1 VAWVA
6 SDWSMP
12 FACTTVVESP
22 LAEYTFTPPATRA
35 SEELTMLTP
44 LAPLRALPL
53 RLTVLLPTVVTEEPS
68 AAIEELSSPAA
79 VTLSIWLSRSCFFVC
94 LSGEGLVVFWPKT
107 TEPLTR
113 TEAVTRV
120 HTNLF
125 ILPPWAWLTKLD
137 RLRRWEGLPSGHSDV
152 PPLNPVQGRQ
162 SKAQRVC
169 D

>member
-1 VAWVA
+1 
-6 SDWSMP
+6 
-12 FACTTVVESP
+12 
-22 LAEYTFTPPATRA
+22 
-35 SEELTMLTP
+35 MLTP

-53 RLTVLLPTVVTEEPS
+53 RLTELLPTVVTEEPS

-94 LSGEGLVVFWPKT
+94 LSGEGVVVFWPRT

-113 TEAVTRV
+113 TEAATSV

-137 RLRRWEGLPSGHSDV
+137 RLRRWKSLRGGQSDV
-152 PPLNPVQGRQ
+152 SPRNPTRDGRKRHNEFLRLRGL
-162 SKAQRVC
+162 SEC
-169 D
+169 

>member
-1 VAWVA
+1 
-6 SDWSMP
+6 
-12 FACTTVVESP
+12 
-22 LAEYTFTPPATRA
+22 
-35 SEELTMLTP
+35 MLTP

-53 RLTVLLPTVVTEEPS
+53 RLTLLLPFVVTDEPS

-79 VTLSIWLSRSCFFVC
+79 VTLSIWLSLICFLAC
-94 LSGEGLVVFWPKT
+94 LSGEVLVVFWPRT

-137 RLRRWEGLPSGHSDV
+137 RRRRWEDLHGGQSDA
-152 PPLNPVQGRQ
+152 PPRNPAWDGEV
-162 SKAQRVC
+162 
-169 D
+169 